1 MKKILLIFAFLALA
15 LTASAQ
21 SLEKPNLKWGNPTQ
35 EEMSM
40 TSYSPD
46 PEAEAVV
53 LCKTL
58 WLETLNCITK

>member
-1 MKKILLIFAFLALA
+1 MKKILFLIMAMMALA

-46 PEAEAVV
+46 PENH
-53 LCKTL
+53 LTTL
-58 WLETLNCITK
+58 RPCGRRL